1 MPSSGIFL
9 LRMAISRTTQNLLAK
24 GDFEGIENEWLAR
37 LEEDPADLDY
47 FVGVARALAGNG
59 EDKRARL
66 LLEMLDEQ
74 LRQGRWA
81 ARLEL
86 LRRAGTLLMPGERL
100 HPAIVSTLTNLYA
113 GRSTW
118 KGLAEA
124 VGLQRATHDLPKT
137 WEKVERL
144 ESLLAFDVGTV
155 VAMAGK
161 GVGRVVEA
169 NLGLESFKVDFERHR
184 GLMVGFKAAAKLLRP
199 LPPAHV
205 LRRKLEDPAGLKA
218 ASPPE
223 LLRITLQSHDH
234 PLTAGEIR
242 EVLAGIVAETQW
254 TSWWSAARK
263 HPQVLASGGGARQ
276 TYTWAESSGDAQ
288 ESVWRAFERAEPRRQ
303 LELLRREG
311 ARDPALRD
319 RMAATLQ
326 GIAGEAAAGDP
337 GLAWEIW
344 FGLERAGGFGA
355 GGGASSGGESGNGV
369 AAAGA
374 GTAAV
379 AGGGP
384 AGGAAGGGG
393 AGGLAADRLPWA
405 PQALLAARDLGHLFE
420 GIEDRL
426 LRERAYLMA
435 REKRADWTAVYRD
448 AMTREPDPRAL
459 DTLAGGLAA
468 GAPRELDRFVDG
480 LLTQPHRQPAAF
492 AWLAE
497 RAAVDEEVRARNPL
511 RLLQQILGSLN
522 RDEFAPYRQ
531 RLLALAE
538 SGSTVPRLLTHLTE
552 DQAPQAEEAVRR
564 AAAIEPYQREQLL
577 AALELRFQSLRR
589 QAAVP
594 LYATPESIA
603 AKHAELHHI
612 MTVEIPANRKAIAE
626 ARAMGDLRENFEY
639 KAARQRHEYL
649 NSRAAALN
657 ADLGRVRPIETA
669 GMDLSGVRIGTR
681 VHLAGPEGRERVIT
695 VLGPWESRP
704 EEDVLS
710 YESDLGKLLLDKPVG
725 AAVEVAGASWTVRSI
740 TPYR

>member
-1 MPSSGIFL
+1 
-9 LRMAISRTTQNLLAK
+9 MAISRTTQNLLAK
-24 GDFEGIENEWLAR
+24 GDFDSIENEWLTR
-37 LEEDPADLDY
+37 LDEEPADLDY

-59 EDKRARL
+59 EEKRARL
-66 LLEMLDEQ
+66 LLEVLDEQ

-86 LRRAGTLLMPGERL
+86 LRRAGTLLLPAERV
-100 HPAIVSTLTNLYA
+100 HPAIVSTLTNLYG

-118 KGLAEA
+118 QGLAEA
-124 VGLQRATHDLPKT
+124 VGLHRAAHDLPKT

-155 VAMAGK
+155 VAMTGK
-161 GVGRVVEA
+161 GVGRVAEV

-199 LPPAHV
+199 LAPGHV

-223 LLRITLQSHDH
+223 LLRVTLQSFDQ

-242 EVLAGIVAETQW
+242 EALAGIVAEGQW
-254 TSWWSAARK
+254 TSWWNAARK
-263 HPQVLASGGGARQ
+263 HPQALASGGGARQ

-319 RMAATLQ
+319 RMSASLQ
-326 GIAGEAAAGDP
+326 EVAGEAAGGGDP

-344 FGLERAGGFGA
+344 FGLERAGGFAAAGGALPGA
-355 GGGASSGGESGNGV
+355 GGP
-369 AAAGA
+369 
-374 GTAAV
+374 
-379 AGGGP
+379 GGP
-384 AGGAAGGGG
+384 DPG
-393 AGGLAADRLPWA
+393 RLPWA
-405 PQALLAARDLGHLFE
+405 PEALLAARELGPLFG
-420 GIEDRL
+420 GIDDRL

-448 AMTREPDPRAL
+448 ALARESDPRAL

-468 GAPRELDRFVDG
+468 GAPRELERFLDG
-480 LLTQPHRQPAAF
+480 LLTQPHRHPAAF
-492 AWLAE
+492 TWVAE
-497 RAAVDEEVRARNPL
+497 RAAVDEELRARNPL

-522 RDEFAPYRQ
+522 RDEFAPFRQ

-538 SGSTVPRLLTHLTE
+538 SGSTLPRLLAHLGE
-552 DQAPQAEEAVRR
+552 EQAPQAEDAVRR
-564 AAAIEPYQREQLL
+564 AAALEPYQREQLV

-589 QAAVP
+589 EAAVP
-594 LYATPESIA
+594 LYATPESIT
-603 AKHAELHHI
+603 AKRSELQQI
-612 MTVEIPANRKAIAE
+612 LNVEILANRKAIAE
-626 ARAMGDLRENFEY
+626 ARALGDLRENYEY

-649 NSRAAALN
+649 NARAAALN
-657 ADLGRVRPIETA
+657 AELLRVRPIETA
-669 GMDLSGVRIGTR
+669 GVDLSAVRIGTR
-681 VHLAGPEGRERVIT
+681 AHLVGPEGHERVIT

-704 EEDVLS
+704 ENDVLS

-725 AAVEVAGASWTVRSI
+725 AAIEMGGRRWTVRSI
-740 TPYR
+740 TPYLKRNLSGD